1 MWGPLGL
8 KVHSNLHWVR
18 IEVSLCC
25 LKREVAIYA
34 ILRACFAFIFLFSFL
49 GGGRGGRVSLFP
61 FHLCEKKRTF
71 KAE

>member
-1 MWGPLGL
+1 MWGTLGL

-34 ILRACFAFIFLFSFL
+34 ILRACFAFIFSFFFF
-49 GGGRGGRVSLFP
+49 RGGEGWTSKPFP
-61 FHLCEKKRTF
+61 IPFV
-71 KAE
+71 